1 MFYRIDKKLIIVVML
16 VITISALLFAC
27 KGKDEQ
33 TDNEPKIEKDAYT
46 NKEEKES
53 NIEEGISFD
62 SKQSD
67 SKEIVSEEDEN
78 SLVSS
83 EKSNEEELKENDI
96 EKNTDEQED
105 ENTISDEY
113 EEDDALNS
121 TQRNSINMLNYMTVL
136 TQRINDAKGNQL
148 FLESAYSSLVNDIYP
163 NSVDLKT
170 QAQITSLMDTIEN
183 YRMVAVK
190 RKRLEFLYEQNKAQA
205 LRQAIPNP
213 LGLLSVV
220 ESGNLLKSAVSV
232 LYMVVD

>member
-27 KGKDEQ
+27 KGKDGQ